1 MNSILNK
8 MKKYFFE
15 ITVKDSET
23 STSVASTTTSLE
35 YSHQELTYNPQHAIK
50 GINDAVDVLMYAFSE
65 NLWKDQN
72 KTTFPAKLSLETM
85 EEHAFYESGLS
96 ADGCL
101 QNLDDYTKKAIEN
114 YGRILLK
121 SWNHGN

>member
-8 MKKYFFE
+8 VKKYFFE

-23 STSVASTTTSLE
+23 STSVASTTTSSE

-65 NLWKDQN
+65 NLWKDQTKPV
-72 KTTFPAKLSLETM
+72 KTPLEVM
-85 EEHAFYESGLS
+85 EEHAFYEAGLS

>member
-1 MNSILNK
+1 MLNK
-8 MKKYFFE
+8 VKKYFFE

-50 GINDAVDVLMYAFSE
+50 GINNAVDVLMYAFSE
-65 NLWKDQN
+65 NLWKSQN
-72 KTTFPAKLSLETM
+72 KTTTSAKLSLKTM

-101 QNLDDYTKKAIEN
+101 QKLDNYARKAIER

>member
-65 NLWKDQN
+65 NLWKDQTKPV
-72 KTTFPAKLSLETM
+72 KTPLEVM
-85 EEHAFYESGLS
+85 EEHAFYEAGLS

-101 QNLDDYTKKAIEN
+101 QNLDDYTKKAIES